1 MRVRILHNAAVS
13 LCQRKRTTSFL
24 WGVFQPFPSWFC
36 APEQFKHYGISR
48 ALIKYF
54 YVVSHKKTWWQ
65 HVNPGNNGAKLIQR
79 PRQSLCFVPK
89 KLGKSQLNSDHP
101 STNMVLFPQIY
112 FSLILFGSLGFVE
125 SASRDGSGS
134 LKDALN
140 TDEKEHDRRGRGI
153 LCNPSILM
161 RTNYAC
167 T

>member
-1 MRVRILHNAAVS
+1 MLQFRSVRERDQRHSCEVFSNPFPRESAPQNS
-13 LCQRKRTTSFL
+13 LNIMGFLAHSSNIFTSF
-24 WGVFQPFPSWFC
+24 
-36 APEQFKHYGISR
+36 HI
-48 ALIKYF
+48 
-54 YVVSHKKTWWQ
+54 KKTWWQ

-79 PRQSLCFVPK
+79 PRQSLYFVPK

-140 TDEKEHDRRGRGI
+140 TEEKEHDRRGRGI